1 MSSMNS
7 DELASLCIQK
17 LTKEEETEKYYKRL
31 PCMHFNYNYLT
42 LAYVYILK
50 SLPKKKQVS
59 LNL

>member
-1 MSSMNS
+1 MNS

-50 SLPKKKQVS
+50 SLPKKNKF
-59 LNL
+59 L